1 MPYQTNPRS
10 ARRGAPQQID
20 LFAAGPQQM
29 TGSVPAWS
37 ALPERV
43 QAALTE
49 LMTRLLLE
57 HVGRSQISSMTGA
70 GHDL

>member
-1 MPYQTNPRS
+1 MPYQRKPRS
-10 ARRGAPQQID
+10 ARRGAPQID
-20 LFAAGPQQM
+20 LFAAGPKQK
-29 TGSVPAWS
+29 TDSVPAWS
-37 ALPERV
+37 ALPEGV

-57 HVGRSQISSMTGA
+57 HASRSQIGSMTGA